1 MIKTYKIL
9 IADDHQLVR
18 NGVRLMLENQKDFK
32 PIISEVSNGED
43 ALTVIEN
50 GEVDVVLLDVSM
62 PGMDG
67 LTTLKKIKSIS
78 KELPVLMLTMHN
90 EENVIKQALKIG
102 ASGYILKNSG
112 IDELVKAVLTIV
124 EGADYYS
131 NEVSQ
136 ILLKGT
142 VKKPKKSLEE
152 RNEILSQR
160 EKQILGMIVRELTSK
175 EIGDE
180 LCLSSRTV
188 EGHRNNIMEKLN
200 IKSTIGLVKYAM
212 QNNIE

>member
-1 MIKTYKIL
+1 MIKTYRVL

-18 NGVRLMLENQKDFK
+18 NGVRLMLENQKEFK

-43 ALTVIEN
+43 ALKIVQR
-50 GEVDVVLLDVSM
+50 GEVDVVLLDISM

-67 LTTLKKIKSIS
+67 LMTLKKIKTTS
-78 KELPVLMLTMHN
+78 KNLPVLMLTMHN

-124 EGADYYS
+124 DGENYYS

-142 VKKPKKSLEE
+142 IKKVKKPVDEK
-152 RNEILSQR
+152 NELLSHR
-160 EKQILGMIVRELTSK
+160 EKQILGLIVRELTSK
-175 EIGDE
+175 EIADE
-180 LCLSSRTV
+180 LCLSFRTV

-200 IKSTIGLVKYAM
+200 IKTTIGLVKYAM
-212 QNNIE
+212 QHNIE

>member
-1 MIKTYKIL
+1 MSISAITYTTINENFPVAGQDNDSQGFRDNFARIKTALGTAQTEITYL
-9 IADDHQLVR
+9 
-18 NGVRLMLENQKDFK
+18 N
-32 PIISEVSNGED
+32 SN
-43 ALTVIEN
+43 A
-50 GEVDVVLLDVSM
+50 VDKTINNDM
-62 PGMDG
+62 GNN
-67 LTTLKKIKSIS
+67 TLS
-78 KELPVLMLTMHN
+78 
-90 EENVIKQALKIG
+90 NV
-102 ASGYILKNSG
+102 ILKNSG

-124 EGADYYS
+124 EGEDYYS

-142 VKKPKKSLEE
+142 IKKTKKSLEE

>member
-43 ALTVIEN
+43 ALKVIEKGN
-50 GEVDVVLLDVSM
+50 VDVVLLDISM

-67 LTTLKKIKSIS
+67 LMTLKKIKSIS
-78 KELPVLMLTMHN
+78 KILPVLMLTMHN

-112 IDELVKAVLTIV
+112 INELVKAVLTIV
-124 EGADYYS
+124 EGEDYYS

-142 VKKPKKSLEE
+142 IKKTKKSLEE

-188 EGHRNNIMEKLN
+188 EGHRINIMEKLN
-200 IKSTIGLVKYAM
+200 IKSTIGLVKYAI
-212 QNNIE
+212 QNNFE

>member
-32 PIISEVSNGED
+32 PVISEVSNGED
-43 ALTVIEN
+43 GLKIIEN
-50 GEVDVVLLDVSM
+50 GEVDVVLLDISM

-160 EKQILGMIVRELTSK
+160 EIQILGMIVRELTSK